1 MEERRRGGE
10 EERRRE
16 DEEGIPAAIHTV
28 LGAIANVS
36 LLPTKVFKWYPLKP
50 MHFQGGYVIQMLK
63 PMHTA
68 TTNEHKHYRKCQKL
82 LKPMRLCTKDERK
95 EETCCYSHGF

>member
-16 DEEGIPAAIHTV
+16 DEEGRPAAIHMV

-50 MHFQGGYVIQMLK
+50 MHFQGGCVIQMLK
-63 PMHTA
+63 PMA
-68 TTNEHKHYRKCQKL
+68 CSNHK
-82 LKPMRLCTKDERK
+82 
-95 EETCCYSHGF
+95 